1 MSWRAGRGE
10 GGSGE
15 GDLGRG
21 IQGGMSGQA
30 AQQGCEGPLAAHLR
44 ALSSHGEPEGQHRV
58 SDLEKGDE
66 DGGGPAK
73 SWTAVLL

>member
-15 GDLGRG
+15 GDLKRRL
-21 IQGGMSGQA
+21 QGGLSGQA

-44 ALSSHGEPEGQHRV
+44 TLSRDSEPEGQHRV